1 MVKHYTSLILVTAL
15 LLLSSAVIAQSSGNP
30 GNSMEADLDDGVLA
44 YNFVMQGLPA
54 SNEEEVDV
62 ERSFENEAD
71 ENESFSISEQ
81 EAVQTALEE
90 LGSRKW
96 DLGDAEQS
104 EGLYELTFARGE
116 SEAEVSVDGSTGR
129 IVEFEAEVEYE
140 PQEESS
146 AVLSG
151 FVRFANS
158 RYNADTDIE
167 VDEESNEAF
176 FEVEIEEEGDVGADV
191 INRQDIREVEDA
203 EPGEYTGTLEVT
215 RDGEVVHTEKQDFRV
230 PGPVSEEDSEEDE
243 DTESEET
250 EETEDEGVEVE
261 DEEAS
266 DTEETEES
274 SEGLEGMSR
283 DELVGEVRSLR
294 AEVSRLESELEDSR
308 DERDETGSEEE
319 SESDS
324 VEDDFETEDEE
335 ENSTERQNDSDE
347 SSIQEDSDETTASP
361 GSSEN
366 RPGFVNRLLSGL
378 MN

>member
-1 MVKHYTSLILVTAL
+1 MAKHYTSLILVTAL

-96 DLGDAEQS
+96 DLDEAEQS

-129 IVEFEAEVEYE
+129 IVDFEAEVEYE

-230 PGPVSEEDSEEDE
+230 PGPVSEEDSEE
-243 DTESEET
+243 EET
-250 EETEDEGVEVE
+250 EETEDEVEEVD